1 MLIHTL
7 ASKDQWHFL
16 HQLVTH
22 EKSQAPGMCFLIDVM
37 ELKWTAYNLLFF
49 LLFSKVNH
57 CDDEWSQP
65 FRSMFFYIYFS
76 VSIPYYWTLIL
87 ARHYSQPVCIPVN
100 RPSRAWL
107 RFYDHDSGLF
117 LNCNGHNWLS
127 SKKGGEKRIWPGKA
141 FNLFE
146 LLLSVLKKAGVVSS
160 GLWCLRASVSGVSL
174 Q

>member
-1 MLIHTL
+1 MNSIESAFFILKSIIVINGLSSSNQATNASLEKFPISIYWYPTLPPTPLTDTNPCKALHT
-7 ASKDQWHFL
+7 
-16 HQLVTH
+16 
-22 EKSQAPGMCFLIDVM
+22 G
-37 ELKWTAYNLLFF
+37 
-49 LLFSKVNH
+49 
-57 CDDEWSQP
+57 
-65 FRSMFFYIYFS
+65 
-76 VSIPYYWTLIL
+76 
-87 ARHYSQPVCIPVN
+87 SQPVCIPVD
-100 RPSRAWL
+100 RLSRAWL